1 MRQRAFTLVELLVVI
16 SIIALLIGLLLPALS
31 RARVAGRMAADLSN
45 IRTMEIAHTMYVNDN
60 KGFTVDVGL
69 AHTTEEED
77 PGAWIFTLERY
88 YGSKLACRSPGDRSI
103 YWPPEEGGS
112 GQRVPGSNR
121 YRKTSY
127 GINNYLT
134 SRAPFKP
141 WRQVTHIA
149 SPSRT
154 VHFLLM
160 TEEGPYA
167 GADHPHVENW
177 WIGNRDAVPAL
188 ASRQVKLHA
197 FGGEPGTWGGKSNW
211 GFLDGHA
218 ESLPF
223 SVVYDT
229 IKRNQFDPDVA
240 R

>member
-1 MRQRAFTLVELLVVI
+1 MRQRAFTLIELLVVI
-16 SIIALLIGLLLPALS
+16 SIIGLLISLLLPALS
-31 RARVAGRMAADLSN
+31 QARTAGRMAVDLSQ
-45 IRTMEIAHTMYVNDN
+45 IRTMEIAHTMYVDDN
-60 KGFTVDVGL
+60 KGITVDVGL
-69 AHTTEEED
+69 AHGTEEED

-88 YGSKLACRSPGDRSI
+88 YGSKLARRSPGDESI
-103 YWPPEEGGS
+103 YWPPEQGGS

-134 SRAPFKP
+134 SKAPLKS
-141 WRQVTHIA
+141 WRQFTQIA

-160 TEEGPYA
+160 TEEGAFA

-177 WIGNRDAVPAL
+177 WIGNRDAVPVL
-188 ASRQVKLHA
+188 ASRHVKLHA

-218 ESLPF
+218 ESTLF
-223 SVVYDT
+223 SAVFDT
-229 IKRNQFDPDVA
+229 INRNQFDPDVA